1 MIIHATRPG
10 AAGAAI
16 PAEGFLRHRGL
27 LLVAAGGAVAE
38 AGLLSLLAP
47 AARPVAPQATALPV
61 LAAYHDLR
69 WLFADSQSW
78 PWFTGIAAVVLL
90 ARSAMDT
97 LLLRLAWPRD
107 LRAPRLSR
115 AFWSSMA
122 LTALAWLLLSPTVT
136 LAFGAAVLPFSW
148 PLLAALPI
156 VGGIAIAL
164 SHGGVNVAWW
174 RRLPPLRSVLWLL
187 GSVVMLSAAAAV
199 IAHLGTVA
207 AVAVTGVTGL
217 VNARVWYGIAGVS
230 ARLHPRAHESVP
242 ARLLFGLPLAPLAG
256 LMVLALVVGAARLML
271 TGTVQLPVGSSMVS
285 SSSVATAVI
294 GRSSAG
300 GNESGASGG
309 AGGAGAAAAD
319 SVLVVGGWGSSCCD
333 AANGLSAALPG
344 ATVRQF
350 SYVGL
355 DARVRPL
362 PSGPS
367 VDDLPLPVLGD
378 RLAAQLEKLHDLAG
392 GPVDVVAES
401 EGSLGVYAMLDRHP
415 GLPVGSIVLL
425 SPIVDPGQLSY
436 PPGADGASV
445 SEDALDELNN
455 LVGSMSP
462 YGPSGA
468 QQLLSSVSEFG
479 ARYFE
484 AVADPGAEPARLLA
498 VVPLADAL
506 TLPACGLPASVVVVP
521 AFHGGL
527 LGDGGVLPMVSAFL
541 TGRPVT
547 AQNEGELRDAA
558 EAISS
563 AAVAWR
569 MPVAHSMCPG

>member
-1 MIIHATRPG
+1 M
-10 AAGAAI
+10 
-16 PAEGFLRHRGL
+16 
-27 LLVAAGGAVAE
+27 
-38 AGLLSLLAP
+38 
-47 AARPVAPQATALPV
+47 
-61 LAAYHDLR
+61 
-69 WLFADSQSW
+69 
-78 PWFTGIAAVVLL
+78 
-90 ARSAMDT
+90 
-97 LLLRLAWPRD
+97 
-107 LRAPRLSR
+107 
-115 AFWSSMA
+115 
-122 LTALAWLLLSPTVT
+122 
-136 LAFGAAVLPFSW
+136 
-148 PLLAALPI
+148 
-156 VGGIAIAL
+156 
-164 SHGGVNVAWW
+164 
-174 RRLPPLRSVLWLL
+174 
-187 GSVVMLSAAAAV
+187 
-199 IAHLGTVA
+199 
-207 AVAVTGVTGL
+207 
-217 VNARVWYGIAGVS
+217 
-230 ARLHPRAHESVP
+230 
-242 ARLLFGLPLAPLAG
+242 
-256 LMVLALVVGAARLML
+256 
-271 TGTVQLPVGSSMVS
+271 
-285 SSSVATAVI
+285 
-294 GRSSAG
+294 
-300 GNESGASGG
+300 
-309 AGGAGAAAAD
+309 
-319 SVLVVGGWGSSCCD
+319 LVVGGWGSSCCD

-350 SYVGL
+350 SYAGL
-355 DARVRPL
+355 DARGRPL

-436 PPGADGASV
+436 PPGANGASV

-484 AVADPGAEPARLLA
+484 AVADPSAEPARLLA

-563 AAVAWR
+563 AAIAWR
-569 MPVAHSMCPG
+569 MPVAHSMCPGK